1 MAPRFT
7 INRATGEVTCHKPI
21 AGQDL
26 FRVQRAI
33 LIKQIELHPEVF
45 NEDADLENLCAQ
57 KGRQI

>member
-7 INRATGEVTCHKPI
+7 INRTTGEVTCHKPI
-21 AGQDL
+21 AGEDL

-45 NEDADLENLCAQ
+45 NEDDNKECCAAT
-57 KGRQI
+57 

>member
-1 MAPRFT
+1 MSPRFT

-21 AGQDL
+21 TGQDL

-45 NEDADLENLCAQ
+45 DEDAAKTKEVN
-57 KGRQI
+57 

>member
-7 INRATGEVTCHKPI
+7 VNRITGEVTCHKPI
-21 AGQDL
+21 TGQDL

-45 NEDADLENLCAQ
+45 DEDAAKTKEVN
-57 KGRQI
+57 

>member
-7 INRATGEVTCHKPI
+7 INRTTGEVTCHKPI
-21 AGQDL
+21 AGEDL

-45 NEDADLENLCAQ
+45 NEDDNKEYCCMQ
-57 KGRQI
+57 KGT